1 VTARRAVLV
10 LAGAVVAVLAL
21 AVLGRHERAKANSHE
36 EDGIRATAA
45 LTAGRKPSAY
55 RLTAFADCLLYP
67 VHGDPYA
74 LELCFDR
81 RGRLIEAIDRRTRSH
96 TRISSVRYHPS
107 LSPIRDDPQSLF
119 RQLKAARAF
128 PASTRF
134 TGVLPLSRNV
144 PTTGTAGDTGPVL
157 VGKPPLS

>member
-1 VTARRAVLV
+1 MSAWRAAAV
-10 LAGAVVAVLAL
+10 LAGAVVVVLAL
-21 AVLGRHERAKANSHE
+21 ALLGRHERATANSHE
-36 EDGIRATAA
+36 ESGISATAA
-45 LTAGRKPSAY
+45 LAKGRKLSAY
-55 RLTAFADCLLYP
+55 RLTAFADCLLYS

-107 LSPIRDDPQSLF
+107 LSPLRREPQSLF
-119 RQLKAARAF
+119 RELKAARAF
-128 PASTRF
+128 PAATRF
-134 TGVLPLSRNV
+134 TGVLPLSRDV
-144 PTTGTAGDTGPVL
+144 SSTGTAGDTGPVL